1 METVVGQLEIVVRGR
16 NVVVPDHF
24 RDHVAEKM
32 TKYERYDSK
41 IHRVDVELHHEKN
54 PRQND
59 SCQHIEITCRT
70 RGPVVRSEACAEDF
84 YKALDIAGDRLER
97 RLRQAADRRRIHHGR
112 RAPQSLAELRPTRR
126 RRIAATE
133 ARRAE
138 DEIEDGPGRIVR
150 EKEHTAE
157 PMTVD
162 QALLEMEL
170 VGHDFFLFK
179 DVETG
184 ARAWS
189 TAGTPTTT
197 ASSGWP
203 DTAVRRRRRRRV
215 ADERRTRPRR
225 RSCRR
230 RWPGVQEHARGDEAG
245 GSRRPLRG
253 DVAGLG
259 AQFEPGSPAAS
270 KAQGATSRSARVV

>member
-24 RDHVAEKM
+24 REHVLEKM

-112 RAPQSLAELRPTRR
+112 RAPQSLAELPADLPDGL
-126 RRIAATE
+126 AA
-133 ARRAE
+133 ADGAA
-138 DEIEDGPGRIVR
+138 DGEIEDGPGRIVR
-150 EKEHTAE
+150 RKEHTAE

-162 QALLEMEL
+162 QALEQMEL

-179 DVETG
+179 DVETQC
-184 ARAWS
+184 
-189 TAGTPTTT
+189 
-197 ASSGWP
+197 AS
-203 DTAVRRRRRRRV
+203 VVYRR
-215 ADERRTRPRR
+215 
-225 RSCRR
+225 
-230 RWPGVQEHARGDEAG
+230 HAYDY
-245 GSRRPLRG
+245 
-253 DVAGLG
+253 GLI
-259 AQFEPGSPAAS
+259 ALA
-270 KAQGATSRSARVV
+270 